1 MTYCSSAAVVARSSS
16 RTAHNR
22 EASGASGAEL
32 QAVLLG
38 TGSIDG
44 FLQELAGLAARALG
58 EGLSCGIT
66 LQLTAGR

>member
-1 MTYCSSAAVVARSSS
+1 M
-16 RTAHNR
+16 
-22 EASGASGAEL
+22 
-32 QAVLLG
+32 LLG

-44 FLQELAGLAARALG
+44 FLQELAAWALG

>member
-1 MTYCSSAAVVARSSS
+1 M
-16 RTAHNR
+16 
-22 EASGASGAEL
+22 
-32 QAVLLG
+32 LLG